1 MGLSNMKKISFKFYL
16 LISALIFGF
25 AITIVFKANLSFE
38 GLVTIQ
44 KLIEMEKEIKNNTIE
59 GNNLIKS
66 TLEVSEK
73 IKEYESGKEKTGS
86 ILDPM
91 KKELKGMQMIAG
103 LKPTYGPGIIIVLN
117 DSDREAGENDNLEWF
132 LIHDIDVLEVVNEL
146 RASGAEEISIN
157 DERVMPN
164 TSIRCGGPTILIDG
178 KRHATPYVIKAIG
191 DPKALE
197 ASVLAPDSYIDLL
210 EYNGIRVSVQKVEK
224 LVINSYIGPDKQKY
238 LKIVEGGET
247 K

>member
-1 MGLSNMKKISFKFYL
+1 MKKASFNIYL
-16 LISALIFGF
+16 LISALLFGF

-38 GLVTIQ
+38 GIVTIQ
-44 KLIEMEKEIKNNTIE
+44 KLVEMEKEIKNSTIE
-59 GNNLIKS
+59 NNNLVKS
-66 TLEVSEK
+66 NLEVLERV
-73 IKEYESGKEKTGS
+73 KEYENGRENTGS
-86 ILDPM
+86 VLNPM

-103 LKPTYGPGIIIVLN
+103 LKPTSGPGIIIVLN
-117 DSDREAGENDNLEWF
+117 DSDQEAGVNDNLDWF

-224 LVINSYIGPDKQKY
+224 LVINPYIGPDKQKY
-238 LKIVEGGET
+238 LKMVEDGET

>member
-1 MGLSNMKKISFKFYL
+1 MKRASIKIYL

-25 AITIVFKANLSFE
+25 AIAMLFKANLSFE

-44 KLIEMEKEIKNNTIE
+44 KLVEMEKEIENDTIE
-59 GNNLIKS
+59 NKNLIKVI
-66 TLEVSEK
+66 LETSEK
-73 IKEYESGKEKTGS
+73 IKKYDSGKEETGS
-86 ILDPM
+86 ILNPM
-91 KKELKGMQMIAG
+91 KKELESMQVIAG
-103 LKPTYGPGIIIVLN
+103 LKSTSGPGIIIVLN
-117 DSDREAGENDNLEWF
+117 DSDREAGENDNLDWF

-146 RASGAEEISIN
+146 RTAGAEEISIN

-210 EYNGIRVSVQKVEK
+210 EYNGIRVSVQKVEE
-224 LVINSYIGPDKQKY
+224 LVISPYIGPNKQKY
-238 LKIVEGGET
+238 LKMVEDGET